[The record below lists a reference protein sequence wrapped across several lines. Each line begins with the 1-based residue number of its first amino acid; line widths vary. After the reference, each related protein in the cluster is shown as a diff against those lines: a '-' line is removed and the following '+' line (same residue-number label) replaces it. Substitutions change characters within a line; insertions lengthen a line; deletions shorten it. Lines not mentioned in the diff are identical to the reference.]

1 MGKRDRLHKYISQRP
16 MAVAG
21 GGVNWRGSLFS
32 AAAAI
37 VLLGTPAPLLA
48 QSTPFTG
55 ITGFGDSYADTGSAP
70 GGAFRLLG
78 FPCPAGPPTNPTCR
92 FSNGT
97 NFVDSLQSNYNLP
110 PLTNYAIGG
119 AQTGNTNVIPGLPG
133 FAQEVATF
141 VASGR
146 TFGSRDLIALSIGGN
161 DQAQFNSANSIAQI
175 QALAT
180 TSASNAATGVQQLIA
195 RGAHNIAWVSPG
207 NPFYFPAP
215 FGDPALTPE
224 QRAAWAHTY
233 YQQVQQLLAPAARA
247 GTRIFLF
254 DYETLQARIVANPG
268 QYGFASASGCLV
280 ALGTPG
286 CLASS
291 TAVQNSYFYWDAI
304 HPTSAG
310 FALIARYMANQMDA
324 PLTVAPQA
332 DIALATVTSF
342 ENAVFGRLDG
352 YRSFAPFGMGNAMNA
367 MAAYREVPAKA
378 RPLQQAAASPWS
390 VYGEAS
396 YAGGNRDA
404 QAFLSSY
411 DYRSP
416 GGSIGIEY
424 RVNPNLRVGAV
435 FGYAQPNVN
444 LAVQNAHYKID
455 AFQFGGYA
463 SYTAANWFADGLAA
477 YGRQNFATDRQ
488 GIIDVIRGSTNADT
502 FTLAGK
508 AGYLFDAGMLR
519 VGPIAGLSYINGQ
532 IAGYTETG
540 DILLANVVD
549 RQKLENLTGSAGVQ
563 LRAPFVIGNGAYS
576 PFVNLTAEH
585 DFIGSGRTL
594 ITTQVTTP
602 LLPVL
607 TPIDNRSRTYGKVAA
622 GFAAVITDKVS
633 ATITAVSTFARAD
646 GNDFGVSGGVK
657 VAF

>member
-1 MGKRDRLHKYISQRP
+1 MGKRNRLHRFISQGP
-16 MAVAG
+16 I
-21 GGVNWRGSLFS
+21 S
-32 AAAAI
+32 AARGGAQWRRALLSAVAAI
-37 VLLGTPAPLLA
+37 VLLAAPAPLFA

-78 FPCPAGPPTNPTCR
+78 LPCPAGPPTYPTCR
-92 FSNGT
+92 FSGGT
-97 NFVDSLQSNYNLP
+97 NFVDSLQSTYRLP

-133 FAQEVATF
+133 FGQEVAAF

-161 DQAQFNSANSIAQI
+161 DQAQFSSANSIAQI
-175 QALAT
+175 QALAVA
-180 TSASNAATGVQQLIA
+180 SATNATTGVQQLIA
-195 RGAHNIAWVSPG
+195 LGAHNIAWVSPG

-215 FGDPALTPE
+215 FGDPALTPA

-233 YQQVQQLLAPAARA
+233 YQQIQQLLAPAARA

-254 DYETLQARIVANPG
+254 DFETLQARIAANPA
-268 QYGFASASGCLV
+268 QYGFASASGCQV
-280 ALGTPG
+280 ALGIPG
-286 CLASS
+286 CITAS
-291 TAVQNSYFYWDAI
+291 TAVQNSYFYWDTI
-304 HPTSAG
+304 HPTSTG

-324 PLTVAPQA
+324 PLAVAPQGDVA
-332 DIALATVTSF
+332 MATATNFTNSI
-342 ENAVFGRLDG
+342 FGRLDG
-352 YRSFAPFGMGNAMNA
+352 YRAFASYGTGNAMNA
-367 MAAYREVPAKA
+367 MAAYRELPAKS
-378 RPLQQAAASPWS
+378 RPLQQTAANPWS

-404 QAFLSSY
+404 QTFLSSY

-416 GGSIGIEY
+416 GGSIGVEY
-424 RVNPNLRVGAV
+424 RVNPNLRVGAL

-488 GIIDVIRGSTNADT
+488 GVIDTIRGSTNADT
-502 FTLAGK
+502 FALAGK
-508 AGYLFDAGMLR
+508 AGYLFDAGKLR
-519 VGPIAGLSYINGQ
+519 VGPIAGLSYVNAQ

-540 DILLANVVD
+540 DILLTNLVD
-549 RQKLENLTGSAGVQ
+549 RQRLESLTGSAGVQ
-563 LRAPFVIGNGAYS
+563 FRSPFAIGNAVYS

-585 DFIGSGRTL
+585 DFIGSGRSL
-594 ITTQVTTP
+594 VTTQVTTP

-607 TPIDNRSRTYGKVAA
+607 TPIDNRSQTYGKVAA
-622 GFAAVITDKVS
+622 GVAVVITDKVS
-633 ATITAVSTFARAD
+633 ATVNAVSTFARAD
-646 GNDFGVSGGVK
+646 GNDFVVSGGVR

>member
-1 MGKRDRLHKYISQRP
+1 MEGRCRVHSFFAFQAKAKVVFARCLP
-16 MAVAG
+16 GTTV
-21 GGVNWRGSLFS
+21 
-32 AAAAI
+32 AAI
-37 VLLGTPAPLLA
+37 AALAAWSPAPALA
-48 QSTPFTG
+48 QATPFTS
-55 ITGFGDSYADTGSAP
+55 ISGFGDSYADTGGAP

-78 FPCPAGPPTNPTCR
+78 FPCPAGPLTYPTCR
-92 FSNGT
+92 FSGGT
-97 NFVDSLQSNYNLP
+97 NFVDSLQSIYNLP

-133 FAQEVATF
+133 FGQEVAGV
-141 VASGR
+141 VASGHH
-146 TFGSRDLIALSIGGN
+146 FGPSDLIALSIGGN
-161 DQAQFNSANSIAQI
+161 DQAQFNSANTLTQI
-175 QALAT
+175 HNLAL

-195 RGAHNIAWVSPG
+195 LGAHNIAWVSPG

-215 FGDPALTPE
+215 FGDPALTPA
-224 QRAAWAHTY
+224 QRAEWAHTY
-233 YQQVQQLLAPAARA
+233 FQQIQQLLAPAAQA

-254 DYETLQARIVANPG
+254 DFETLQARILANPA
-268 QYGFASASGCLV
+268 QYGFASASSCLL
-280 ALGTPG
+280 ALGIPG
-286 CLASS
+286 CLTASK
-291 TAVQNSYFYWDAI
+291 AVQNSFFYWDTI

-310 FALIARYMANQMDA
+310 FALIARYMANQIDA

-332 DIALATVTSF
+332 DVALSTAMAF
-342 ENAVFGRLDG
+342 ENSTFGRLDA
-352 YRSFAPFGMGNAMNA
+352 YRAFAPYGMGSAMNA
-367 MAAYREVPAKA
+367 LAAYMPTKAHPA
-378 RPLQQAAASPWS
+378 AAASPWS

-416 GGSIGIEY
+416 GGTIGIEY
-424 RVNPNLRVGAV
+424 RVNPNLRVGGV
-435 FGYAQPNVN
+435 FGYAQPNVD

-477 YGRQNFATDRQ
+477 YGRQNFATTRQ
-488 GIIDVIRGSTNADT
+488 GIIDIINGSTNGDT

-508 AGYLFDAGMLR
+508 TGYLFDAGWLR
-519 VGPIAGLSYINGQ
+519 VGPIAGLSYLRAQ

-540 DILLANVVD
+540 DILLTNTVN
-549 RQKLENLTGSAGVQ
+549 RQSIDNLTGSAGVQ
-563 LRAPFVIGNGAYS
+563 FRTPFLLGKGVYS
-576 PFVNLTAEH
+576 PYLNVTAEH
-585 DFIGSGRTL
+585 DFIGSGHTL

-607 TPIDNRSRTYGKVAA
+607 TPIDSRSQTYGKVAA
-622 GFAAVITDKVS
+622 GIAAAITDKVS
-633 ATITAVSTFARAD
+633 VTASAVGTFGRRD
-646 GNDFGVSGGVK
+646 GNDYGASGGVK